1 MERGGAVYIVTN
13 ETHSVLYTGVTSDL
27 LSRISQHK
35 NKEYPNSFSSKYN
48 CFILVYYSV
57 FSTIEEAIAEEKR
70 IKAGNRQ
77 AKMKRIES
85 INPEWKD
92 LYLDILSSW

>member
-1 MERGGAVYIVTN
+1 MERGGAVYIITN
-13 ETHSVLYTGVTSDL
+13 ETHTVLYTGVTSDL
-27 LSRISQHK
+27 LSRMTQHR

-48 CFILVYYSV
+48 CFMLVYYCV

-92 LYLDILSSW
+92 LYPDLLSTW

>member
-1 MERGGAVYIVTN
+1 M
-13 ETHSVLYTGVTSDL
+13 
-27 LSRISQHK
+27 
-35 NKEYPNSFSSKYN
+35 
-48 CFILVYYSV
+48 LVYYCV